1 MPEMREFHVYD
12 CARMGRREH
21 VRLVVAMMLVACGL
35 AVAPPAAAEPDLC
48 PPNCDRIPD
57 AAWIAP
63 WAMPLN
69 ARYTWPRLAGVAV
82 TAPAPRFRFEEL
94 CGTPPV
100 AADPRAY
107 AVAERATVVNPDGQW
122 QLQATVVHW
131 RGETWRGGQ
140 LADDVFHTAVASLR
154 SCQRTNPMASPS
166 LTVDEPDRVAA
177 VISGPVILHEFLV
190 ASPANSTVTELA
202 LWATAPPLIAWPMG
216 GDETVLEELGAPL
229 CTAYIG
235 SCP

>member
-1 MPEMREFHVYD
+1 MPEMRQFHVYD
-12 CARMGRREH
+12 CARMGRRQN
-21 VRLVVAMMLVACGL
+21 VRLVVAVVLVAFGL
-35 AVAPPAAAEPDLC
+35 TVAPPAAAEPDNC

-63 WAMPLN
+63 WAVPLN

-82 TAPAPRFRFEEL
+82 TATAPRFRFEEL
-94 CGTPPV
+94 CGAPPV
-100 AADPRAY
+100 AQDPRTY
-107 AVAERATVVNPDGQW
+107 AVAERATVVHPDGQW
-122 QLQATVVHW
+122 QLQAQVMHW

-140 LADDVFHTAVASLR
+140 LAEDVFRNAVAALR
-154 SCQRTNPMASPS
+154 SCQRGNPLASPS
-166 LTVDEPDRVAA
+166 LTIDEPDRVAA
-177 VISGPVILHEFLV
+177 VVSGPVILHQYLV

-202 LWATAPPLIAWPMG
+202 LWSTAPPLTAWPMT
-216 GDETVLEELGAPL
+216 GDETVLDALGAPL

>member
-1 MPEMREFHVYD
+1 MPEMRQFHVYD
-12 CARMGRREH
+12 CARMGRRQI
-21 VRLVVAMMLVACGL
+21 VRLVIAVLLVACGL
-35 AVAPPAAAEPDLC
+35 AVAPPAAAEPNLC

-63 WAMPLN
+63 WAVPLN
-69 ARYTWPRLAGVAV
+69 ARYTWPRLAAVAV
-82 TAPAPRFRFEEL
+82 TATVPRFRFEEL

-107 AVAERATVVNPDGQW
+107 AVAERASVVNPVGQW

-131 RGETWRGGQ
+131 RGETWRGGE
-140 LADDVFHTAVASLR
+140 LAEDVFQRAVAALR
-154 SCQRTNPMASPS
+154 SCQRTDPLASPS
-166 LTVDEPDRVAA
+166 LTVDQPDRMAA
-177 VISGPVILHEFLV
+177 VISGPVILHQYLV
-190 ASPANSTVTELA
+190 ASPANSTITELA
-202 LWATAPPLIAWPMG
+202 LWSTAPPLTPWPT
-216 GDETVLEELGAPL
+216 DADADVLDALGAPL

>member
-1 MPEMREFHVYD
+1 MPEMRQFHVYD
-12 CARMGRREH
+12 CARMGRRQN
-21 VRLVVAMMLVACGL
+21 VRWLVAVMLVACGL
-35 AVAPPAAAEPDLC
+35 AVAPPAAADEQC

-82 TAPAPRFRFEEL
+82 TATAPRFRFEEL
-94 CGTPPV
+94 CGTP
-100 AADPRAY
+100 AMAQDPRAY

-122 QLQATVVHW
+122 QLQATVMHW

-140 LADDVFHTAVASLR
+140 LVDDVFHHALTALR
-154 SCQRTNPMASPS
+154 ACQRTNPQASPS
-166 LTVDEPDRVAA
+166 LTIDQQDRLAA
-177 VISGPVILHEFLV
+177 VVSGPVILHQYLV
-190 ASPANSTVTELA
+190 ANPANSTVTELA
-202 LWATAPPLIAWPMG
+202 LWSTAPPLTAWPAAA
-216 GDETVLEELGAPL
+216 DETVLDALGAPL